1 MKLFLLHLSAAL
13 VATANSLNCVCT
25 ESPACST
32 GTCSIPESEAICI
45 TVAQENNMKGIAAA
59 GISRGCQQDS
69 QLCNEAVSVTVAGG
83 LFTRTVSKCC
93 MTENCNNTPLE
104 LPPKNLTK
112 NGVNCPTSFVLG
124 SNHLEEPGTL
134 SCTGDENNCITAAG
148 ELTAGDA
155 AALPFIASGCASA
168 TACNLPVQTYL
179 VTGAMDFLLK
189 KIKCSPSPATN
200 SG

>member
-1 MKLFLLHLSAAL
+1 
-13 VATANSLNCVCT
+13 
-25 ESPACST
+25 
-32 GTCSIPESEAICI
+32 
-45 TVAQENNMKGIAAA
+45 
-59 GISRGCQQDS
+59 
-69 QLCNEAVSVTVAGG
+69 
-83 LFTRTVSKCC
+83 

-112 NGVNCPTSFVLG
+112 NGVNCPTSFALG

-134 SCTGDENNCITAAG
+134 SCTGDENNCISAAG